1 MPGTWGPQG
10 GPPPGGMP
18 NAKLPGG
25 TTFAGVGALIF
36 GLLGV
41 CGSGLGLAGQA
52 QQGANAEQMRA
63 MQAQFGGDS
72 AVGSGMMD
80 EMIAMQERMFLPTL
94 AMQLVFFLAAVGLCA
109 VGIFVLMR
117 SARAITLGPTLL
129 FAVAGISVL
138 GTGLEIWVQHESMTA
153 MSRAFESGGG
163 PGAAVMDGFMGMG
176 LAFAYGCAGGWLLL
190 KLGFVFWA
198 AAHLRKPEIAGF
210 FGGARALG
218 PRGE

>member
-41 CGSGLGLAGQA
+41 RALLRLARQPETRA
-52 QQGANAEQMRA
+52 AHAEQMRA

-117 SARAITLGPTLL
+117 SARAITLGPMLL
-129 FAVAGISVL
+129 FAVAGVSVL

>member
-1 MPGTWGPQG
+1 
-10 GPPPGGMP
+10 MP
-18 NAKLPGG
+18 NAKLPGA
-25 TTFAGVGALIF
+25 TTFAGVGALIL
-36 GLLGV
+36 GLLGL

-63 MQAQFGGDS
+63 MQSQFGGD
-72 AVGSGMMD
+72 AGMGNMMD
-80 EMIAMQERMFLPTL
+80 EMMAMQERMFLPTL
-94 AMQLVFFLAAVGLCA
+94 AMQLVFFLAAIGLGA
-109 VGIFVLMR
+109 VGVFVLMR
-117 SARAITLGPTLL
+117 NARAVTLGPTLL

-138 GTGLEIWVQHESMTA
+138 GTGLEIWIQHASMTA

-176 LAFAYGCAGGWLLL
+176 LAFAYGCSGGWLLL